1 MKKNKIYA
9 SYISLKP
16 INGVIFPSYAQNQ
29 MNKKY
34 IVEELGSDFFL
45 ATNENMYSDN
55 QIILNS
61 LIKEKNKLSGVVM
74 LSAFSLPE
82 SYEARSKIYENL
94 LKNKKALHFIFEKF
108 SLKNKKD
115 IKKVENYLIY
125 KNNFFTEIKNTLNR
139 FEKKNFLNRKWE
151 YI

>member
-9 SYISLKP
+9 GYICLKP
-16 INGVIFPSYAQNQ
+16 INGIIFPSYAQNQ

-34 IVEELGSDFFL
+34 IVEELGGDFFL
-45 ATNENMYSDN
+45 ATNENMYSNN

-61 LIKEKNKLSGVVM
+61 LIKEKNKLSGITM

-82 SYEARSKIYENL
+82 TYEARSKIYDNL
-94 LKNKKALHFIFEKF
+94 LKSKKTLYFIFEKS
-108 SLKNKKD
+108 SLKNRKD
-115 IKKVENYLIY
+115 IEKIENYLIY
-125 KNNFFTEIKNTLNR
+125 KGNFFTEIKKSLNR
-139 FEKKNFLNRKWE
+139 FEKENFLNRKWE